1 MQKAMQVLKFM
12 MITVSERMTD
22 LIKCEGHGCPIKDHC
37 YRFTSMAEVKREDL
51 RYDPETGC
59 DYFMEGR

>member
-1 MQKAMQVLKFM
+1 M

-51 RYDPETGC
+51 RYDPGTGC
-59 DYFMEGR
+59 DYFMEGKE